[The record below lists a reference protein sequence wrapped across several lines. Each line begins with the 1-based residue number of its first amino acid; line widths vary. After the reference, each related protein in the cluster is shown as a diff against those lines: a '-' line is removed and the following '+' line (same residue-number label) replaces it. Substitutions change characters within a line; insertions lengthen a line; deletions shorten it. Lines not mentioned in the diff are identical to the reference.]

1 MKKNITRFTALSLS
15 LVMLLGL
22 TACGGEKEPSADVE
36 TPPAVETPA
45 NNDDL
50 PPRWNIDTEG
60 GGTETPEPTPEPTPD
75 PRILGYD
82 FPNRG
87 KRDAGTVNAP
97 KDYVVTLHG
106 GAEISL
112 QDDVETQCIKLD
124 GFGKIVEAPSSI
136 YVKESGGSGAV
147 MEVPCSASLSW
158 ADMEASVR
166 KLLELRDDVTFEIEG
181 MIPTEGEPMLSN
193 ICPPQTVSSV
203 MRAFD
208 EYSHDLRFYDANGN
222 INLDLYNPTENDLP
236 LNQCPVARVG
246 LTDKEGEL
254 EMHAADVYELLGEPA
269 CVTVSWDSTSKQ
281 IKNVYYY
288 WAGDGFYFR
297 YGYNKYVLDDLGA
310 LEFFVDSPIVIGS
323 SNWLMAPETAAV
335 LRGE

>member
-45 NNDDL
+45 NNDNL

-87 KRDAGTVNAP
+87 KRDDGTVNAP

-124 GFGKIVEAPSSI
+124 GFGKTVEAPSSI
-136 YVKESGGSGAV
+136 YVEESVAGAI
-147 MEVPCSASLSW
+147 EVPCSTSLSW

-181 MIPTEGEPMLSN
+181 MIPIEGDLIPSN
-193 ICPPQTVSSV
+193 ICPPQTVSPV
-203 MRAFD
+203 IQAFD
-208 EYSHDLRFYDANGN
+208 EYSHDLIFCDVNGN
-222 INLDLYNPTENDLP
+222 ITLHLYNPTENDLP
-236 LNQCPVARVG
+236 LNQCLVARAG
-246 LTDKEGEL
+246 LTDKEGRSS
-254 EMHAADVYELLGEPA
+254 MHAADVYELLGEPA

-297 YGYNKYVLDDLGA
+297 YDYNKYVWDGLGN
-310 LEFFVDSPIVIGS
+310 LQFFVDSPIVIGP
-323 SNWLMAPETAAV
+323 SNRLMAPETAAV